1 MNVEAMAMI
10 WWEQTKTGWC
20 LNGRLSGKPL
30 RTVAFELP
38 AQKGAEGVA
47 E

>member
-1 MNVEAMAMI
+1 MI
-10 WWEQTKTGWC
+10 WWEQRKIIRC

-30 RTVAFELP
+30 RTAAFELP
-38 AQKGAEGVA
+38 AQKGAEGGA

>member
-1 MNVEAMAMI
+1 MAMI

-20 LNGRLSGKPL
+20 LNGRSGKPL
-30 RTVAFELP
+30 RTAAFELP
-38 AQKGAEGVA
+38 AQMGAERGA

>member
-1 MNVEAMAMI
+1 MAMI

-30 RTVAFELP
+30 RMAAFELP
-38 AQKGAEGVA
+38 AQMGAEGGA